1 MSPSKVIHS
10 IETAIHWFIYAMVLF
25 LFGKE
30 IYAMATTFDV
40 TVNRILNFFIYLEIM
55 QMVSIFFQTGRIP
68 VRYPLYIS
76 MIGLARYISLE
87 NLDGKEAVFITG
99 SVFLISLALVGL
111 AYRTKI
117 VRSTP
122 KQDDE
127 E

>member
-1 MSPSKVIHS
+1 MDWAEEIEFFNSGQRRLKFKETS
-10 IETAIHWFIYAMVLF
+10 I
-25 LFGKE
+25 
-30 IYAMATTFDV
+30 
-40 TVNRILNFFIYLEIM
+40 FIYLEIM
-55 QMVSIFFQTGRIP
+55 QMVSIFFKTGRIP

-87 NLDGKEAVFITG
+87 NLDGREAIFITG
-99 SVFLISLALVGL
+99 SIFLISLALVGL

-122 KQDDE
+122 KQEDE